1 MTLRYDGK
9 VAIVTGAGTGLG
21 KEYAMLLAS
30 RGAKVVVN
38 DLGGSLNGTGTSSAA
53 ADNVV
58 AEIQAAG
65 GEAVAN
71 YDSVV
76 SGEKIVKT
84 AVDTY
89 GRVDILINNAG
100 ILRDV
105 TFKKMTDKDWEL
117 IYEVHMK
124 GVYAMTKAAWPYM
137 SEQKYG
143 RLVNVSSPSG
153 LYGQYGQVNYSA
165 MKSAVIGFTRALA
178 LEGAKANI
186 KVNIIAPLAAS
197 RMLETATAMKAVL
210 AHARSEHIAT
220 YVAYFAHESCEP
232 SGGIFEIAGNVAR
245 RLRWQ
250 SSGGVNFPDK
260 FTPEDVAAKIGDI
273 SDFDRNPDYPPDAA
287 NMIARVLQAA
297 KL

>member
-1 MTLRYDGK
+1 MALRYDGK

-21 KEYAMLLAS
+21 REYATLLAS

-38 DLGGSLNGTGTSSAA
+38 DLGGSLNGTGTSSAV

-58 AEIQAAG
+58 AEIRAAG

-84 AVDTY
+84 AIDAF

-105 TFKKMTDKDWEL
+105 TFKKMTEKDWDL

-124 GVYAMTKAAWPYM
+124 GVYSLTRAAWPYM

-153 LYGQYGQVNYSA
+153 LFGTFGQVNYSA
-165 MKSAVIGFTRALA
+165 MKSAVLGFTRAIA
-178 LEGAKANI
+178 LEGKKLNIKAN
-186 KVNIIAPLAAS
+186 VIAPLAAS
-197 RMLETATAMKAVL
+197 RMLETATAMKAILPLV
-210 AHARSEHIAT
+210 RTEHIAT
-220 YVAYFAHESCEP
+220 YVAYFVHETCET
-232 SGGIFEIAGNVAR
+232 SGAIFEIAGPVAR

-250 SSGGVNFPDK
+250 SSGGVEFPDK

-273 SDFDRNPDYPPDAA
+273 CDFDKKPDYPKDATNMLARVA
-287 NMIARVLQAA
+287 NMA

>member
-1 MTLRYDGK
+1 MTLRYDGR

-210 AHARSEHIAT
+210 AHARSEQIAT